1 MAYRFAGV
9 EISNVTIENY
19 QMELPASLAAQ
30 VEMFL
35 PPGIFRHG
43 LLATLFVQPKNL

>member
-35 PPGIFRHG
+35 PHRDLSTRVACNAIC
-43 LLATLFVQPKNL
+43 AT